1 MSNGVLVSYFTVCHL
16 YSDSVWTT
24 TTTKTTIPSLVYPPN
39 AHTDTPRPPSNPPP
53 SPTGVEG
60 HFSGSLNLEDEVAAL
75 PVEVVNFLKQFT
87 ERPTAKETAT
97 GKGRS
102 RTRPLESRTA
112 CGR

>member
-1 MSNGVLVSYFTVCHL
+1 MSLHLLHMCHQHHGHHHHPHH
-16 YSDSVWTT
+16 YDTTTT
-24 TTTKTTIPSLVYPPN
+24 TTTKTTISSLVYPPN
-39 AHTDTPRPPSNPPP
+39 AHTDTPHPPSNPPP

-102 RTRPLESRTA
+102 KKRPLESE
-112 CGR
+112 